1 MSRQLVATLTT
12 DSNGEATFTYTGT
25 GIGKIGFDAKYGTFQ
40 SEIFE
45 VYDTLFYD
53 TGIDGT
59 NNTKFYVYNITRT
72 PSSSGTR
79 LLETGNGN
87 IFPSSE
93 TINSDWNK
101 RLSFTVPFVVEFE
114 IVTMASAGIL
124 ARFSGSSVIGQTGL
138 NDTGTYRFEIKDDGI
153 VLIYNGGSP
162 SVISS
167 SSISEPVYFSFTT
180 SNDSDVGDITY
191 KNLKIYPI

>member
-1 MSRQLVATLTT
+1 M
-12 DSNGEATFTYTGT
+12 
-25 GIGKIGFDAKYGTFQ
+25 
-40 SEIFE
+40 
-45 VYDTLFYD
+45 
-53 TGIDGT
+53 
-59 NNTKFYVYNITRT
+59 YNITRT

-79 LLETGNGN
+79 LLEIGSGN

-114 IVTMASAGIL
+114 IVTMANIGIL
-124 ARFSGSSVIGQTGL
+124 ARFTDSQVIGQTGL
-138 NDTGTYRFEIKDDGI
+138 NNTGTYRFEIKDDGI
-153 VLIYNGGSP
+153 VLIHNGGSP

-167 SSISEPVYFSFTT
+167 SSITEPIHFSFTT
-180 SNDSDVGDITY
+180 SNDSNVGDITY